1 MALIAG
7 SAVDGTGLAG
17 ALAAERKK
25 VCPKMVLKDAAP
37 YIDADAKAIIDYLV
51 ANAEV
56 EVAEAP
62 GGTTLTPPGIGTI
75 K

>member
-1 MALIAG
+1 M
-7 SAVDGTGLAG
+7 DGTGLAG
-17 ALAAERKK
+17 ALAAARKK
-25 VCPKMVLKDAAP
+25 VCKDMVIKDAAP
-37 YIDADAKAIIDYLV
+37 YIDADAAAIIEYLV

-62 GGTTLTPPGIGTI
+62 GGTVLSPPGIGTI